1 MPAADTAPQPSG
13 APVIMGGTPG
23 SFARKVLTERHP
35 ALIQQVRAAIPYGP
49 PELQALHVLL
59 AEIQG
64 EAISPLPAGAHGS
77 EHWNEWGAAYF
88 GRSWLDVPFLWAE
101 SYFYRRLLQ
110 AVGYFEAGPWQGV
123 DPFGPAKRAELKSRA
138 VAEELAALDELAGL
152 PPEARDEA
160 VLQGALW
167 GNRADLGFR
176 VSAGG
181 AAEGAGPGH
190 VMVDDSAVLWES
202 AVPPGAVHVLADNA
216 GRELTADL
224 ILIDHLLH
232 TGRAATVVLHVKPY
246 PYFVSDATTAD
257 VVDCLRRMKEA
268 TGRAAETGDRL
279 WQDMNSGRLGLRT
292 HYFSCAPLPYTAM
305 PDDLRADLA
314 RATLTLSKGDLNYR
328 RLVGDQHWPATTSFT
343 ELTSY
348 VPGDGPLIA
357 LRTLKSDVM
366 VGLDASTLA
375 AAEAS
380 GEAWRTSGTHAVVQ
394 ARRR

>member
-1 MPAADTAPQPSG
+1 MPAADTAPPPPG
-13 APVIMGGTPG
+13 APVVMGGTPA

-35 ALIQQVRAAIPYGP
+35 ALIQQVRDAIPYGP

-59 AEIQG
+59 DEIRG
-64 EAISPLPAGAHGS
+64 EAISPLPAGAYGY
-77 EHWNEWGAAYF
+77 EQWNDWGRAYF
-88 GRSWLDVPFLWAE
+88 GRSWFEVPFLWAE
-101 SYFYRRLLQ
+101 SYFYRRLLE

-123 DPFGPAKRAELKSRA
+123 DPFGPAKRAELRGQA
-138 VAEELAALDELAGL
+138 VAEELAALDDLARL
-152 PPEARDEA
+152 PRQAQDEA
-160 VLQGALW
+160 VLHGALW

-176 VSAGG
+176 VSSGEAT
-181 AAEGAGPGH
+181 EGAGH
-190 VMVDDSAVLWES
+190 VIVDDSAVLWEY
-202 AVPPGAVHVLADNA
+202 AVPPGAVYVLADNA

-246 PYFVSDATTAD
+246 PYFVSDATAAD
-257 VVDCLRRMKEA
+257 VVDCLRRMREA
-268 TGRAAETGDRL
+268 TGRAAEIGVRL
-279 WQDMNSGRLGLRT
+279 WQDMNSGRLALRT
-292 HYFSCAPLPYTAM
+292 HSFSCAPLPYTAM

-348 VPGDGPLIA
+348 FPGDGPLIA

-366 VGLDASTLA
+366 VGLDATA
-375 AAEAS
+375 AAGLDAS
-380 GEAWRTSGTHAVVQ
+380 GAAWRTSGTHAVIQ
-394 ARRR
+394 GRRP